1 MCVWILSSLSLKKN
15 IISHRYINHILVEKI
30 KRKREKAK
38 KKDDEEKRVEKKT
51 KDDDDDLI
59 KKKKKQKK
67 ETPQLFVHAPR
78 KSTECARHTW
88 RGVLSSFRKNAVL
101 LSPTRETDGDG
112 ERERE
117 KEREKSARTHAH
129 SH

>member
-1 MCVWILSSLSLKKN
+1 MCVCFWILSSLSLKKN
-15 IISHRYINHILVEKI
+15 IIIFITSLNHILVE
-30 KRKREKAK
+30 RK
-38 KKDDEEKRVEKKT
+38 KKERESEEERRRRKKSGKKT
-51 KDDDDDLI
+51 KDDDLI

-67 ETPQLFVHAPR
+67 ETQLFVHAPR

-117 KEREKSARTHAH
+117 REREKRTHPRT
-129 SH
+129 

>member
-1 MCVWILSSLSLKKN
+1 M
-15 IISHRYINHILVEKI
+15 
-30 KRKREKAK
+30 
-38 KKDDEEKRVEKKT
+38 EKKT

-67 ETPQLFVHAPR
+67 ETQLFVHAPR

>member
-1 MCVWILSSLSLKKN
+1 M
-15 IISHRYINHILVEKI
+15 
-30 KRKREKAK
+30 
-38 KKDDEEKRVEKKT
+38 EKKT

-88 RGVLSSFRKNAVL
+88 RGVLKNAVL

-129 SH
+129 TVVIKRKIQISRVVV

>member
-1 MCVWILSSLSLKKN
+1 MGQEGEEGEDADLALARALQAQYN
-15 IISHRYINHILVEKI
+15 E
-30 KRKREKAK
+30 EE
-38 KKDDEEKRVEKKT
+38 DDEEKRVEKKT

-88 RGVLSSFRKNAVL
+88 RGVLKNAVL

-117 KEREKSARTHAH
+117 REREKRTHPRT
-129 SH
+129 

>member
-1 MCVWILSSLSLKKN
+1 M
-15 IISHRYINHILVEKI
+15 
-30 KRKREKAK
+30 
-38 KKDDEEKRVEKKT
+38 
-51 KDDDDDLI
+51 DDLI

-67 ETPQLFVHAPR
+67 ETQLFVHAPR

-88 RGVLSSFRKNAVL
+88 RGVLSSFAVL

-129 SH
+129 TVVIKRKIQISRVVV

>member
-1 MCVWILSSLSLKKN
+1 MCLDPLFSLFEKEYHLTSLHKSHPRRKNKKK
-15 IISHRYINHILVEKI
+15 E
-30 KRKREKAK
+30 REKAK

-67 ETPQLFVHAPR
+67 ETQLFVHAPR

-117 KEREKSARTHAH
+117 REREKRTHPRT
-129 SH
+129 

>member
-1 MCVWILSSLSLKKN
+1 MCVCVWILSSLSLKKN
-15 IISHRYINHILVEKI
+15 IITSLYINHILVEKI

-38 KKDDEEKRVEKKT
+38 KKDDEEKRVGKKT

-117 KEREKSARTHAH
+117 REREKRTHPRT
-129 SH
+129 

>member
-1 MCVWILSSLSLKKN
+1 MCFWILSSLSLKKN
-15 IISHRYINHILVEKI
+15 IITSLHKSSSS
-30 KRKREKAK
+30 K
-38 KKDDEEKRVEKKT
+38 KKKKERESEEERRRRKKSGKKT
-51 KDDDDDLI
+51 KDDDLI

-67 ETPQLFVHAPR
+67 ETQLFVHAPR

-117 KEREKSARTHAH
+117 REREKRTHPRT
-129 SH
+129 

>member
-1 MCVWILSSLSLKKN
+1 MCVCFWILFSLFEKEYHLTSLVNHPRRKK
-15 IISHRYINHILVEKI
+15 EK
-30 KRKREKAK
+30 KERESEEERRRRKKSG
-38 KKDDEEKRVEKKT
+38 KKT
-51 KDDDDDLI
+51 KDDDLI

-67 ETPQLFVHAPR
+67 ETQLFVHAPR

-117 KEREKSARTHAH
+117 REREKRTHPRT
-129 SH
+129 

>member
-1 MCVWILSSLSLKKN
+1 M
-15 IISHRYINHILVEKI
+15 
-30 KRKREKAK
+30 
-38 KKDDEEKRVEKKT
+38 EKKT
-51 KDDDDDLI
+51 KDDDDDDDLI

-67 ETPQLFVHAPR
+67 ETQLFVHAPR

-112 ERERE
+112 DRERERERE
-117 KEREKSARTHAH
+117 KRTHPRT
-129 SH
+129 